1 MLLQG
6 DLPWGGYPIQE
17 ETKMEKIN
25 LKNGNIIAIQADV
38 DPYQLQKMTSTVLVI
53 GLILFLAMAL
63 LIVKKKSLKKTIK
76 MS

>member
-38 DPYQLQKMTSTVLVI
+38 DPWNPLEEEETYNFYTW
-53 GLILFLAMAL
+53 
-63 LIVKKKSLKKTIK
+63 
-76 MS
+76 

>member
-38 DPYQLQKMTSTVLVI
+38 DPWNPLEEEETYNFYTWQNGYLSIFVRPFNGK
-53 GLILFLAMAL
+53 ILHW
-63 LIVKKKSLKKTIK
+63 
-76 MS
+76 

>member
-38 DPYQLQKMTSTVLVI
+38 DPRNPLEEEETYNFYTWQNGYLSITENDFNSP
-53 GLILFLAMAL
+53 
-63 LIVKKKSLKKTIK
+63 SH
-76 MS
+76 